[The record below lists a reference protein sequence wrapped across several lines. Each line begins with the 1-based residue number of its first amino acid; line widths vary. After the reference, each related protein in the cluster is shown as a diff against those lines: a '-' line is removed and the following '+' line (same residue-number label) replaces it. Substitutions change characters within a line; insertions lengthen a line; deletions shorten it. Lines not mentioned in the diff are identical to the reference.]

1 MEQYNVMPPAPT
13 GENQPVHRPNITTP
27 PPPTPP
33 IPGMNIERPNRLK
46 QFFSNKGWKFLLI
59 IPVIIILA
67 ILIFGYF
74 VLARGQ
80 TVLGEKL
87 QDEIWESIITNTNK
101 ETKDFELSVTYTDA
115 GKYEFKPSNFIKQF
129 SGEMSDEEIASL
141 NNQYGFTISDFTAS
155 AKTISYLELADE
167 NKPKVDFRLE
177 GAVSNNEKSFE
188 GSIDMKLKDSEAY
201 ARYDYN
207 TNTKDF
213 MSYFSGGYSPT
224 DEQKNRWQKITEEY
238 ALTNL
243 RDTVKIFTLL
253 SDPSFNSDDA
263 KRLADIRQLMSA
275 LELYYDDK
283 GEYPN
288 SENGKPK
295 NLADTYLGIMPTA
308 PKARGNCSEDMNN
321 YLYEAIKDESG
332 KIVNYN
338 YTFCLSKTTSGL
350 TAGNKVAS
358 NSGINNYDCPS
369 NRKCAAETSSD
380 NSTELNPYQK
390 LLVENRLFDIKSLK
404 GATFIDGKPVL
415 HYELELNKGNLKNY
429 INKSLEQTFTDNTD
443 KDTIDFLEEV
453 SDELISKINV
463 DNYDIWIGVYD
474 RKLYKSDMT
483 IDAISI
489 TKAGE
494 YLEKSINDPNNPI
507 TKGFQESLETS
518 QSKSRDAKRL
528 ADVRQMA
535 SALELFYNDNSQY
548 PASSNGQPIG
558 ITPTYI
564 GALPVAPSPADGE
577 CDDYFNTY
585 WYIQTSPNSYTL
597 SFCLGESTGGIS
609 AGKNEMSQAGFL
621 VSGNS
626 NNGEPLQ
633 DNSSDPVFESFK
645 SSIINTIKNLS
656 FDAKIRIEY
665 SAKNFGKT
673 KDIPI
678 PEDYDEPTVQVNF
691 ID

>member
-1 MEQYNVMPPAPT
+1 MEQYNVMPSSPT
-13 GENQPVHRPNITTP
+13 GENQPVHKPSVTAP

-46 QFFSNKGWKFLLI
+46 QFFNNKGWKFLLI
-59 IPVIIILA
+59 IPVVIILA

-74 VLARGQ
+74 VIARGQ

-101 ETKDFELSVTYTDA
+101 ENKDLELSVSYADT

-129 SGEMSDEEIASL
+129 SGEMSDEEISSL
-141 NNQYGFTISDFTAS
+141 NSQYGFTISDFNAS
-155 AKTISYLELADE
+155 AKTVSYLELADE

-177 GAVSNNEKSFE
+177 GVVSNNEKSFE
-188 GSIDMKLKDSEAY
+188 GAIDMKLKESEAY

-224 DEQKNRWQKITEEY
+224 DEQKNRWQKITDEY

-253 SDPSFNSDDA
+253 SDPYLSSDDS

-275 LELYYDDK
+275 LELYYSDK
-283 GEYPN
+283 GEYPD
-288 SENGKPK
+288 SENGQPK
-295 NLADTYLGIMPTA
+295 NLASTYLSVLPTA
-308 PKARGNCSEDMNN
+308 PTKSGNCSEDMNN
-321 YLYEAIKDESG
+321 YVYEALRDESG
-332 KIVNYN
+332 KIFNYS
-338 YTFCLSKTTSGL
+338 YTFCLGKTTAGI
-350 TAGNKVAS
+350 TAGNKQAS
-358 NSGINNYDCPS
+358 NSGINNYECPS
-369 NRKCAAETSSD
+369 DRTCSSEAPS
-380 NSTELNPYQK
+380 NNPTELNPYQK
-390 LLVENRLFDIKSLK
+390 LLIENRLFDIKSLQ
-404 GATFIDGKPVL
+404 GVTFIDSKPVL
-415 HYELELNKGNLKNY
+415 HYELELNKDNLKNY
-429 INKSLEQTFTDNTD
+429 LNKSLEKTFENNTD
-443 KDTIDFLEEV
+443 KDTVDFLEEV

-463 DNYDIWIGVYD
+463 DNYDIWVGVSD
-474 RKLYKSDMT
+474 RKLYKSNMT

-489 TKAGE
+489 TKAME
-494 YLEKSINDPNNPI
+494 YLEKSFNDPNNPI
-507 TKGFQESLETS
+507 TKGLEESLETS
-518 QSKSRDAKRL
+518 QTKSRDAKRI
-528 ADVRQMA
+528 ADIRQMA

-548 PASSNGQPIG
+548 PSSSNGQPIG
-558 ITPTYI
+558 LTPTYI

-585 WYIQTSPNSYTL
+585 WYTQTSPNSYNL
-597 SFCLGESTGGIS
+597 SFCLGEATGGIS

-621 VSGNS
+621 VTGNS
-626 NNGEPLQ
+626 NSEGPM
-633 DNSSDPVFESFK
+633 DSNSSDPVFESFK

-656 FDAKIRIEY
+656 FDAKIKIEY

-678 PEDYDEPTVQVNF
+678 PDDFDEPTVQVNF